1 MTHGV
6 LLLDG
11 GLGQE
16 LIRRSPSPAHHHWSL
31 QVMLEEPDLVA
42 EVHRDF
48 CDAGAHIVCLNT
60 MPLRMRVSRGDKTS
74 LPLESSWIAR
84 GSWASKVPRPVRM
97 RTPP

>member
-48 CDAGAHIVCLNT
+48 CDAGAN
-60 MPLRMRVSRGDKTS
+60 
-74 LPLESSWIAR
+74 IA
-84 GSWASKVPRPVRM
+84 
-97 RTPP
+97 

>member
-48 CDAGAHIVCLNT
+48 CDAG
-60 MPLRMRVSRGDKTS
+60 
-74 LPLESSWIAR
+74 
-84 GSWASKVPRPVRM
+84 
-97 RTPP
+97 